1 MTKAT
6 GRLLTLALT
15 GFIVI
20 GCARQSTAPSPAA
33 VATPVPTAPA
43 SANPAASPGASP
55 AASPA
60 ATLQPLP
67 SFDLGDLTAV
77 DKALAGAN
85 DAISAANDP
94 GSEGGSR

>member
-6 GRLLTLALT
+6 GRLMALALT
-15 GFIVI
+15 GLVVI
-20 GCARQSTAPSPAA
+20 GCARQSAAPSPAA
-33 VATPVPTAPA
+33 IATPAPT
-43 SANPAASPGASP
+43 PAASTAG
-55 AASPA
+55 PA

-77 DKALAGAN
+77 DKALSGAS
-85 DAISAANDP
+85 DAMSAANDP